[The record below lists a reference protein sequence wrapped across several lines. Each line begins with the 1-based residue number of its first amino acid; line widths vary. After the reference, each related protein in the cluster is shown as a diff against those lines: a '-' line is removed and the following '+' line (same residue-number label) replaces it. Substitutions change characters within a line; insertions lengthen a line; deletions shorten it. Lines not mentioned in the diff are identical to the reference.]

1 MSKDIEMGKN
11 KDIQDEKDKN
21 ELNGEV
27 VVDSHESH
35 DIHDEHGHHEHEH
48 HHHDHDD
55 DDCDCHEHDDH
66 GHNHH
71 HDGEHCDCGHD
82 HDDDDDCDCHEHS
95 DHDAPHHHGLHEH
108 DDDHCDHHHHDDDD
122 CDCHDDHHDHSHH
135 HHEESCCCGH
145 SHGHSHHHHEEG
157 CSCGHSHGHSHGDHE
172 HGEEEKEL
180 SVKAIVVAA
189 VLFALGILAEHLPWA
204 KMVPSLA
211 QMNIK
216 FLKFGLFETL
226 SLVLYFAAY
235 IICGKNVVIGAVKN
249 IFHGRVF
256 DELFLMS
263 VASIG
268 AIVLGEYG
276 EATAIMILYQIGE
289 KFEDYAVDKSHDAI
303 EEIAKLRPDTATLK
317 SGEKVPA
324 EEVEVGSIIIVKA
337 GERIPIDGTIVNGDT
352 FVDTSALTGESVP
365 RHVKTGDEVLS
376 GSINKQGVIEIQTTK
391 AAGESALARI
401 LELVEN
407 ATENKTKSEQFVTR
421 FAKVYTPIVTIAA
434 VALAVLPPL
443 FTKFLMPEYFAANG
457 WNTWVYRA
465 LEFLVVSCPCALVIS
480 IPLSFCGGITA
491 CARRGIL
498 IKGSIFV
505 EALAKTKIAV
515 FDKTGT
521 LTKGNFIVTDIHP
534 MNPAITKQE
543 LIAIA
548 THAELLSNHP
558 ISASLRAIHHEQCCD
573 QVKLENVED
582 ITSKGIKAVV
592 NGKNVL
598 AGNASLLDMFNVKYP
613 ECPEHQ
619 DGTIIHVACDGEYA
633 GHIVISD
640 EIKGDSAETISR
652 LKEIG
657 IEKVVMLTGDNE
669 HTAKTVAERLG
680 IHKVYGQMMSKDKLA
695 AVEGLMKELDEGK
708 RGTLIFTGDG
718 INDAPVL
725 ARADVG
731 IAMGAMGSDAA
742 VEAGDV
748 VIMEDKPSKIVEGI
762 KASRRTLR
770 IVYENLYGSLGI
782 KAAILVLSA
791 LGITNMWIAVFGDVG
806 VTILAVLN
814 SLRLLHS
821 KKD

>member
-1 MSKDIEMGKN
+1 MSKDIEMEKN

-21 ELNGEV
+21 ELNGEI
-27 VVDSHESH
+27 VVDSHE
-35 DIHDEHGHHEHEH
+35 HEHE
-48 HHHDHDD
+48 
-55 DDCDCHEHDDH
+55 
-66 GHNHH
+66 
-71 HDGEHCDCGHD
+71 
-82 HDDDDDCDCHEHS
+82 
-95 DHDAPHHHGLHEH
+95 
-108 DDDHCDHHHHDDDD
+108 
-122 CDCHDDHHDHSHH
+122 HH

-235 IICGKNVVIGAVKN
+235 IICGKDVVIGAVKN

-457 WNTWVYRA
+457 WNTWIYRA

-498 IKGSIFV
+498 IKGSTFI

-534 MNPAITKQE
+534 MNPSISKQE

-814 SLRLLHS
+814 SLRLLRS